1 MNADQYVNL
10 ITSQHRNAPKFV
22 AWVRFLVSLFD
33 TNIGSETIASYD
45 LKTAQGNQLNTV
57 GTLAG
62 IKRNVLGD
70 ETPLNDTMYRR
81 VIRAKIVKNQFSGQ
95 QGSLSDI
102 WTTVFGSDLG
112 IEVRD
117 NQDMTM
123 SIDLTGSDYSAEMM
137 GLLLGG
143 YIVPKPL
150 GVGISYSLSTNFPDT
165 ALNSGCFVSASG
177 LLEIPS
183 GDEKNTFYS
192 LLGTGT
198 EFSVGGTSEFISA
211 DA

>member
-1 MNADQYVNL
+1 M
-10 ITSQHRNAPKFV
+10 
-22 AWVRFLVSLFD
+22 RFLVSLFD

-70 ETPLNDTMYRR
+70 ETPLNDTIYRR
-81 VIRAKIVKNQFSGQ
+81 VIRAKIVKNQFGGQ
-95 QGSLSDI
+95 QGNLSDI

-123 SIDLTGSDYSAEMM
+123 SVNLTGSDYSSEMM

-150 GVGISYSLSTNFPDT
+150 GVGIVYSLTTVFPQAEVAPCAAAWVEGT
-165 ALNSGCFVSASG
+165 LT
-177 LLEIPS
+177 LPS
-183 GDEKNTFYS
+183 RTQTTD
-192 LLGTGT
+192 
-198 EFSVGGTSEFISA
+198 V
-211 DA
+211 